1 MASEITSM
9 ARPTG
14 LWLAGTACVALGA
27 IAAGVG
33 ATREWAA
40 IGFTADVEHAAD
52 VPVHGIDVWEGK
64 VVLFAAVAALFV
76 MLAMRISGSRSSRRG
91 LAIALIVLGALC
103 VALPVADAVR
113 AKNRFGGVEGVDRMA
128 RTLSVEVGLPEEVV
142 REHLADLL
150 DQGLRV
156 EISPGLWV
164 TATGGVLL
172 VAGGVL
178 GLGWARR
185 GDTNGAVAVDA
196 GATGPNEVAG

>member
-14 LWLAGTACVALGA
+14 LRLAGTACVALGA

-40 IGFTADVEHAAD
+40 IGFTADIEHAAD

-64 VVLFAAVAALFV
+64 VVLFAAVASLLV
-76 MLAMRISGSRSSRRG
+76 MLAMRISGSRSTRRG
-91 LAIALIVLGALC
+91 LALALIVLGALC
-103 VALPVADAVR
+103 VWLPVADAVR
-113 AKNRFGGVEGVDRMA
+113 AKDRFGGVEGDERLT
-128 RTLSVEVGLPEEVV
+128 RTLSVQLGLPEEVV
-142 REHLADLL
+142 RERLSELL
-150 DQGLRV
+150 DQDLRV

-164 TATGGVLL
+164 TAAGGILL

-178 GLGWARR
+178 GLAWVRLERSPDA
-185 GDTNGAVAVDA
+185 AVR
-196 GATGPNEVAG
+196 

>member
-14 LWLAGTACVALGA
+14 IRLTGTACVALGA

-52 VPVHGIDVWEGK
+52 VSFHGIDVWDGK
-64 VVLFAAVAALFV
+64 VVLFAAAASLLM
-76 MLAMRISGSRSSRRG
+76 MLAMRISGSRSTRVG
-91 LAIALIVLGALC
+91 LATALIVLGALC
-103 VALPVADAVR
+103 LGLPVTDAVR
-113 AKNRFGGVEGVDRMA
+113 AKDRFGGVEGVERL
-128 RTLSVEVGLPEEVV
+128 TGILSVQLGLPEDVV
-142 REHLADLL
+142 REPISDLL

-156 EISPGLWV
+156 EISPGLWI
-164 TATGGVLL
+164 TAAGGVLL

-178 GLGWARR
+178 GLSWARR
-185 GDTNGAVAVDA
+185 RRPLDGAL
-196 GATGPNEVAG
+196 G